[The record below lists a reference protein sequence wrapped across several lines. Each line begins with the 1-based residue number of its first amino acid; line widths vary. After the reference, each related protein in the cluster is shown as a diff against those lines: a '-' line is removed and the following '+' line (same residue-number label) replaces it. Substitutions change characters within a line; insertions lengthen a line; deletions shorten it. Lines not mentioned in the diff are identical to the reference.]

1 MLRIYP
7 LRTYCLL
14 SVLKYPIQLLELLPV
29 FHTEGARVPWGLKK
43 RQKITWGTKRKSGV
57 CLTPCFCSLNH
68 HVLPDSSLCLDLGLH
83 PRCWVWPL
91 PGLLLL
97 LLLLLS
103 HFSRVRLCTTP

>member
-43 RQKITWGTKRKSGV
+43 RQK
-57 CLTPCFCSLNH
+57 NH
-68 HVLPDSSLCLDLGLH
+68 MGYEEEIRGLPH
-83 PRCWVWPL
+83 P
-91 PGLLLL
+91 LLLFPEPPR
-97 LLLLLS
+97 S
-103 HFSRVRLCTTP
+103 S